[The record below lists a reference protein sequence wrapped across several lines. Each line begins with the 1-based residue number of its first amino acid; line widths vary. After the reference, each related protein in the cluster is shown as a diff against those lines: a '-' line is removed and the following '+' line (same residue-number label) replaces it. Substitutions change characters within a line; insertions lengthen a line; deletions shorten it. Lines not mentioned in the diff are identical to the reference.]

1 MSLPSWKSYL
11 RSILF
16 SPFRC
21 FTSSCYF
28 LFSTFFLSSKEYHES
43 IISSF
48 FFGTLLPS
56 FFFFFFLFCF
66 FPPYISTRD
75 SYIFISQETPISS
88 SPKRL
93 SIFQE
98 IHAFLLPKK
107 PCFFTFQETPCL
119 FTSQETPCLFTS
131 KIFLF
136 YNCLLF
142 SSFFF
147 VFFKDK

>member
-56 FFFFFFLFCF
+56 FFFFFFF
-66 FPPYISTRD
+66 FVFSLPISP
-75 SYIFISQETPISS
+75 QGTPISL

-93 SIFQE
+93 LSLHLPRDSPFSKKSMLFYFPRN
-98 IHAFLLPKK
+98 HAFLLSKK
-107 PCFFTFQETPCL
+107 PHVSSLLKKPHASSLPKSFYFTIVCYLVLFFCFF
-119 FTSQETPCLFTS
+119 
-131 KIFLF
+131 
-136 YNCLLF
+136 
-142 SSFFF
+142 
-147 VFFKDK
+147 